1 MEDITNALNNFTL
14 SVENKTNIVSVQNY
28 LSLLIAQINIFY
40 YKNNFFNNQSCNS
53 TNNSITLQQL
63 EEVSEKIRNIYPKY
77 IELRKEQFKTNY
89 INKLECNKKPEGLLE
104 NIDRSNKIQSII
116 SDLSDLLYFP
126 ASNMMDDSSTTSTT
140 STTSIP
146 SISTPTSQT
155 NSELSNKLQNLNKS
169 TIFLIMVIVLIIII
183 VILII
188 AYYLTKKFRVKK
200 SDAITNATDA
210 ATDSEA

>member
-53 TNNSITLQQL
+53 TNNNVTLQQL

-77 IELRKEQFKTNY
+77 IELRKEQFKINY

-126 ASNMMDDSSTTSTT
+126 ASNMIDDSSTTSTLKPIL
-140 STTSIP
+140 S
-146 SISTPTSQT
+146 TSQT

>member
-40 YKNNFFNNQSCNS
+40 HKNNFFNNLSCNS
-53 TNNSITLQQL
+53 TNNNITLQQL

-89 INKLECNKKPEGLLE
+89 INKLECNKNPEGLLQ

-126 ASNMMDDSSTTSTT
+126 ANNMINDSS
-140 STTSIP
+140 SIQT
-146 SISTPTSQT
+146 TPTTPTTPSQT
-155 NSELSNKLQNLNKS
+155 NSELSNKLQKLNKS

-210 ATDSEA
+210 ASDSEA